1 MEIGDTAH
9 LYRDLYTELENY
21 EKHGVNM
28 LMDGCQASPLQ
39 IVTAHMI
46 REAGCYMR
54 DYVLDPK
61 GYIESLAFVNI
72 NRSN

>member
-28 LMDGCQASPLQ
+28 LMDLSLIHICDAPADISGGFLC
-39 IVTAHMI
+39 
-46 REAGCYMR
+46 REGHHH
-54 DYVLDPK
+54 
-61 GYIESLAFVNI
+61 
-72 NRSN
+72 